1 MCGVCGSCGAR
12 DQQLGQRNGR
22 VPTQCD
28 RESATQVLAR
38 SDAAT
43 GEKTR
48 EKGHSPYPC
57 RPARCTCGTP
67 VAATQIKIILPFAQ
81 EWLIILPLNVLIF
94 QALLNLEST
103 YFASIN
109 LFDVPYQLHLCWEVS
124 VH

>member
-1 MCGVCGSCGAR
+1 MR
-12 DQQLGQRNGR
+12 PR
-22 VPTQCD
+22 V
-28 RESATQVLAR
+28 ATSLAR

-48 EKGHSPYPC
+48 EKGASPHIC

-94 QALLNLEST
+94 QALFNLWST
-103 YFASIN
+103 YLASIN
-109 LFDVPYQLHLCWEVS
+109 VFDFPYQLHLCWEVS
-124 VH
+124 VLCLDQLP